1 MGPLV
6 SPHWRSTLSP
16 LIAPKQKLAGV
27 ERHAGKL
34 FQIPMTSREK
44 SDLLLMAMGAYTP
57 IKGFVGEADWTNIC
71 ANMRLNDGLF
81 WPIPITLSVAKSLAK
96 NIAIGDEVVLI
107 DPEDNNLPMAILTV
121 TEKYRPDLEFEC
133 KHVFGTT
140 NKAHPGVKNIL
151 TQKEVN
157 LGGKIVVF
165 EEGNFPKIFKNL
177 YLRPEKS
184 RAMFQR
190 LGWSRIAAF
199 QTRNPMHRSHEH
211 LVKIAMEVT
220 HGVFVHQVLGKLKPG
235 DIPAEVRVKAI
246 DVLINN
252 YFPENSV
259 IQAGYPIEMRY
270 AGPREALLHALVRQN
285 FGCSHLI
292 VGRDHAGVG
301 DFYGPY
307 DAQDIFDTL
316 WDGALLTRPLK
327 MDITFYCKKCYGMA
341 SARNCPHNSNDRIN
355 ITGTQQREM
364 LSSGKEIPPEFSRP
378 EVVSVLRGYY
388 QSLKP

>member
-1 MGPLV
+1 MGSLV
-6 SPHWRSTLSP
+6 SPHGRSTLLP
-16 LIAPKQKLAGV
+16 LIAPEQELAAV
-27 ERHAGKL
+27 ERHARKL
-34 FQIPMTSREK
+34 FQIPMNSREK

-71 ANMRLNDGLF
+71 ANMRLDDGLF

-96 NIAIGDEVVLI
+96 NIAIGDEVVLL
-107 DPEDNNLPMAILTV
+107 DPEDNDLPMAILTV

-355 ITGTQQREM
+355 ITGTLQREM

-378 EVVSVLRGYY
+378 EVVSVLREYY

>member
-6 SPHWRSTLSP
+6 SPHGRSTLSP
-16 LIAPKQKLAGV
+16 LIAPKQKLAAV
-27 ERHAGKL
+27 ERHARNL
-34 FQIPMTSREK
+34 FQIPMNSREK

-71 ANMRLNDGLF
+71 ANMRLDDGLF

-378 EVVSVLRGYY
+378 EVVSVLREYY

>member
-6 SPHWRSTLSP
+6 SPHGRSTLSP
-16 LIAPKQKLAGV
+16 LIAPKQKLAAV
-27 ERHAGKL
+27 ERHASNL
-34 FQIPMTSREK
+34 IQIPMTSRER

-57 IKGFVGEADWTNIC
+57 IKGFVGEADWMNIC
-71 ANMRLNDGLF
+71 ANMRLDDGLF
-81 WPIPITLSVAKSLAK
+81 WPIPVTLSVAKSLAK

-107 DPEDNNLPMAILTV
+107 DPEDNDLPMAILTV
-121 TEKYRPDLEFEC
+121 TEKYLPDLEFEC

-220 HGVFVHQVLGKLKPG
+220 HGVFIHQVLGKLKPG
-235 DIPAEVRVKAI
+235 DIPAEVRVEAI
-246 DVLINN
+246 DALINN
-252 YFPENSV
+252 YFPKNSV

-341 SARNCPHNSNDRIN
+341 SARNCPHNSNHRIN
-355 ITGTQQREM
+355 ISGTQQREM

-378 EVVSVLRGYY
+378 EVVSVLREYY

>member
-1 MGPLV
+1 MEPLV
-6 SPHWRSTLSP
+6 SPHGGSTLSP
-16 LIAPKQKLAGV
+16 LIAPEQKLAAV
-27 ERHAGKL
+27 EKHARSL
-34 FQIPMTSREK
+34 IQIPMTSREK

-71 ANMRLNDGLF
+71 ANMRLDDGLF

-107 DPEDNNLPMAILTV
+107 DPEDNDLPMAILTV
-121 TEKYRPDLEFEC
+121 TEKYRPDLVFEC

-220 HGVFVHQVLGKLKPG
+220 HGVFVHQVLGELKPG

-316 WDGALLTRPLK
+316 WDGALLTKPLK

-378 EVVSVLRGYY
+378 EVVSVLREYY